1 METTASESND
11 MKIPVLIV
19 GAGPVGL
26 ALAAELGRL
35 GIKCL
40 LVEQGDGTINH
51 PRASEL
57 NARTMEFCRRW
68 GVADKVRAAGTPKDF
83 PNAALFVTS
92 YSGHELARITRPGHA
107 EDRDFP
113 NGPERPKRCNQLWFD
128 PILADYVAG
137 LPSVTRRMNCRFES
151 FTQDSGSVSVVLR
164 DMVTG
169 KSEMVEADYLVAC
182 CGGHSAIPSAIGV
195 TLDDTSILDH
205 SVNIFIR
212 APSLWDQHDKGAAS
226 LNFFIDDEGL
236 WGGMSA
242 QNGRDL
248 WRLTVHGPRDLVAR
262 AEADVDACLERM
274 FGGKFEYEVISVVT
288 WTRRSWV
295 AEKYAEKRVF
305 LAGDSAHQCSPTG
318 GFGLNTGMGDAMDLA
333 WKLAATLQGW
343 GGDKLLASYDAERR
357 PIGRRNI
364 REATDNYMRYEMP
377 DTRGINDDTAEGA
390 ALRDDIGRVLRDTRA
405 RQFLSE
411 GLALGYR
418 YDPSPICRPDDSMA
432 TPDEIST
439 YVPSARPGGRA
450 PHFNFVSGSG
460 KNESIL
466 DAFGDGFVVLL
477 LGDDPPDAGPLT
489 EAAGRRG
496 VPLRIETIADPAARE
511 LYECSM
517 VLVRPDGHVAWR
529 GNGPPENPLA
539 LLDLV
544 RGAG

>member
-1 METTASESND
+1 METKAAVSGNA
-11 MKIPVLIV
+11 KIPVLIV

-35 GIKCL
+35 GIGCL
-40 LVEQGDGTINH
+40 LVEQGDGTFNH

-68 GVADKVRAAGTPKDF
+68 GIADKVRAAGTPPDF

-92 YSGHELARITRPGHA
+92 YSGFELARITRPGHA
-107 EDRDFP
+107 EDRGFP

-128 PILADYVAG
+128 PILAEYVAG
-137 LPSVTRRMNCRFES
+137 RPSVTRRVNCRFES
-151 FTQDSGSVSVVLR
+151 FTQDSDG
-164 DMVTG
+164 VTAILCDG
-169 KSEMVEADYLVAC
+169 TTGQRETVEANYLVAC

-195 TLDDTSILDH
+195 NLDDTSILDH
-205 SVNIFIR
+205 SVNVFLR
-212 APSLWDQHDKGAAS
+212 APALWDQHDKGASS
-226 LNFFIDDEGL
+226 LNFFIDDDGL

-242 QNGRDL
+242 QDGREL

-262 AEADVDACLERM
+262 AEANMDACLERM
-274 FGGKFEYEVISVVT
+274 FGATFDYEVINVVT

-295 AEKYAEKRVF
+295 AEKYSEARVF
-305 LAGDSAHQCSPTG
+305 LAGDAAHQCSPTG

-343 GGDKLLASYDAERR
+343 GGAKLLASYDAERR

-364 REATDNYMRYEMP
+364 GEATDNYDRYELP

-390 ALRDDIGRVLRDTRA
+390 ALRDEIGKLLRDTRA

-418 YDPSPICRPDDSMA
+418 YDPSPICRPDGSVA

-439 YVPSARPGGRA
+439 YAPSARPGGRA
-450 PHFNFVSGSG
+450 PHFEFSSPDGVTRSV
-460 KNESIL
+460 L
-466 DAFGDGFVVLL
+466 DLFGDGFVILR
-477 LGDDPPDAGPLT
+477 LGDSPPDATSLVD
-489 EAAGRRG
+489 AARTRG
-496 VPLRIETIADPAARE
+496 LPISTETIAEPDARS
-511 LYECSM
+511 LYECS
-517 VLVRPDGHVAWR
+517 VALVRPDGHIAWR
-529 GNGPPENPLA
+529 GNEIPKNPLA
-539 LLDLV
+539 LIDRA
-544 RGAG
+544 RGAI

>member
-1 METTASESND
+1 MEATGSESIKVN
-11 MKIPVLIV
+11 IPVLII

-35 GIKCL
+35 GIECL
-40 LVEQGDGTINH
+40 MVEQGDGTINH

-68 GVADKVRAAGTPKDF
+68 GIADKVRAAGTPKDF
-83 PNAALFVTS
+83 PNSALFVTS

-137 LPSVTRRMNCRFES
+137 LSSITRRMNCRFES
-151 FTQDSGSVSVVLR
+151 FIQDEHGVSAVVR
-164 DMVTG
+164 DTVTG
-169 KSEMVEADYLVAC
+169 QSETIEAEYLVAC
-182 CGGHSAIPSAIGV
+182 CGGHSAVPSAIGV

-205 SVNIFIR
+205 SVNIFLR
-212 APSLWDQHDKGAAS
+212 APALWEQHDKGASS
-226 LNFFIDDEGL
+226 LNFFIDDDGL

-242 QNGRDL
+242 QDGREL

-262 AEADVDACLERM
+262 AEADVDSCLKRM
-274 FGGKFEYEVISVVT
+274 FGGIFEYEVISVVT

-295 AEKYAEKRVF
+295 AEKYSEQRVF
-305 LAGDSAHQCSPTG
+305 LTGDAAHQCSPTG
-318 GFGLNTGMGDAMDLA
+318 GFGLNTGMGDAVDLA

-343 GGDKLLASYDAERR
+343 GGDRLLASYDAERR

-364 REATDNYMRYEMP
+364 REATDNYNRYEMP
-377 DTRGINDDTAEGA
+377 DTTGINDDTGEGA
-390 ALRDDIGRVLRDTRA
+390 ALRDDIGQVLRDTRA

-418 YDPSPICRPDDSMA
+418 YDPSPICRPDDSPV
-432 TPDEIST
+432 TPDDIST

-450 PHFNFVSGSG
+450 PHFQISSADG
-460 KNESIL
+460 ESRSVL
-466 DAFGDGFVVLL
+466 DLFGDGLVLL
-477 LGDDPPDAGPLT
+477 LLGGAQTDGTPLA
-489 EAAGRRG
+489 EAARQRG
-496 VPLRIETIADPAARE
+496 VPLRVERFADPAARA
-511 LYECSM
+511 LYECDM
-517 VLVRPDGHVAWR
+517 ALVRPDGHVAWR
-529 GNGPPENPLA
+529 GNSMPENPIFLI
-539 LLDLV
+539 DQV
-544 RGAG
+544 RGA